1 MHNEN
6 NLKLVICLLLYL
18 YGEMKWSKNY
28 LFPSESKSFFLISC
42 FGFLI
47 TLQLHVFLHSSS
59 HPGFCHFGC
68 CCLWLAW
75 IESKLFQNAFLLY
88 LFYFS
93 TDQYIHYIESLF
105 CLNLWSRLIVQGW
118 AVLKRIVA
126 SRNDWYLNKLS
137 WSCSEH
143 KWLW

>member
-1 MHNEN
+1 M
-6 NLKLVICLLLYL
+6 KITSSLLSVYNYIYMVKWNGQKTIYFLQKVEFFSYL
-18 YGEMKWSKNY
+18 M
-28 LFPSESKSFFLISC
+28 

-47 TLQLHVFLHSSS
+47 TLQFHVFLHSSS

-68 CCLWLAW
+68 CYLWLAW

-93 TDQYIHYIESLF
+93 TDQYINYIESLF

-126 SRNDWYLNKLS
+126 SRNDWYSNKLS

>member
-1 MHNEN
+1 M
-6 NLKLVICLLLYL
+6 KITSSLLSVYNYIYMVKWNGQKTIYFLQKVEFFSYL
-18 YGEMKWSKNY
+18 M
-28 LFPSESKSFFLISC
+28 

-47 TLQLHVFLHSSS
+47 TLQFHVFLHSSS

-93 TDQYIHYIESLF
+93 TDQYINYIESLF

-118 AVLKRIVA
+118 AFLKRIVA

-137 WSCSEH
+137 WSCSEY